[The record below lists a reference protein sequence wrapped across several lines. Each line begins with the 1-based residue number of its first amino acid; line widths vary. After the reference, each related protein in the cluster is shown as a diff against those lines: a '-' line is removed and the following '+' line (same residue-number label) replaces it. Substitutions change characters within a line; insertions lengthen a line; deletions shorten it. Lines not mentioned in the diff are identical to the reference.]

1 MTLALGLIETKGLI
15 GAIEAADAMV
25 KAANVEII
33 GKEKITAALI
43 TIKIVGEVAAVKAA
57 VDAGAEAAK
66 RVGELVSTHVIPKP
80 DDEMDAILP
89 EMEQFKESYS
99 SKPVKKTKT
108 REKKEP
114 PKERVYS
121 LFDQGD
127 FDEPELLEEEE
138 NNVAEINTE
147 IEPENIISSPDEQVI
162 ESEKDSESVDE
173 ESDEFVLETEDDDLA
188 EPEDVVSAVEVSE
201 EEPEA
206 ETAAED
212 VFPESLEEEAADN
225 NIQDE
230 FVEPDEIF
238 LEEENR
244 QESLISDSA
253 EEEKPPVES
262 LTEPEE
268 ELVVLEPEKEPEI
281 EEEKSPEEILEEE
294 EKPEPALSH
303 LERLR
308 HEALESLDSEE
319 ETPVTAAP
327 KEKSASNL
335 MNTDELEKM
344 NVHEL
349 RKLARSIADF
359 PIQGREISKANR
371 KVLLDYL
378 IGLK

>member
-147 IEPENIISSPDEQVI
+147 IEPENNIISTDEQVI
-162 ESEKDSESVDE
+162 ESELDSESVDE
-173 ESDEFVLETEDDDLA
+173 ESDEFVLEQEDEDLTG
-188 EPEDVVSAVEVSE
+188 PEDVVSAVEPPE
-201 EEPEA
+201 EEPDA
-206 ETAAED
+206 ETASED
-212 VFPESLEEEAADN
+212 AFPDDFEEEPADN

-230 FVEPDEIF
+230 FVEPDEIS

-253 EEEKPPVES
+253 EEENLPVES
-262 LTEPEE
+262 LIEPEE
-268 ELVVLEPEKEPEI
+268 ELVVNEPEKEPEI
-281 EEEKSPEEILEEE
+281 EEEKSPEEILEE

-308 HEALESLDSEE
+308 HEALESLDSAE
-319 ETPVTAAP
+319 ETFVTAAP
-327 KEKSASNL
+327 KDKSATSL
-335 MNTDELEKM
+335 MDTAELEKM

>member
-80 DDEMDAILP
+80 DDEMDAVLP

-147 IEPENIISSPDEQVI
+147 IEPENIISSLDEQVI
-162 ESEKDSESVDE
+162 ESEIDSESVDE
-173 ESDEFVLETEDDDLA
+173 ESDEFVLESEDEDLA
-188 EPEDVVSAVEVSE
+188 EPEDEVSAVEAPE

-212 VFPESLEEEAADN
+212 VFPESLEEEPADN

-294 EKPEPALSH
+294 KPEPALSH
-303 LERLR
+303 VERLR

-319 ETPVTAAP
+319 ETSVTAAP
-327 KEKSASNL
+327 KDKSSSNL
-335 MNTDELEKM
+335 MKTDELEKM